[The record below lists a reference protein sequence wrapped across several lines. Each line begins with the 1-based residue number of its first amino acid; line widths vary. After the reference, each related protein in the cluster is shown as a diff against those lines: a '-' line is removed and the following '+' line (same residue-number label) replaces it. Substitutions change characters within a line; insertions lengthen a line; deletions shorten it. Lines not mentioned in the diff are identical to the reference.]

1 MDDGGKSDAME
12 VEPGIHQMTIG
23 REPFEGFPP
32 PNAFLV
38 YGADASVLIDAG
50 YDDPQDHRER
60 MAYIADA
67 GVPPVVEL
75 MITHRHPDHGG
86 GAAQFHQETGVPLTC
101 HVLDRDAIEKQ
112 RLQGKAPIAGEL
124 ADGDVRDLGGITVEV
139 VHAPGHTPGCLAV
152 YVRELGALITTD
164 TVMQVSTTVLRP
176 GEGDLRDYLRTLR
189 RFEEIAPKTMY
200 TGHGRPSTEPLARL
214 RELVEHREQRER
226 ELVEALRVAPRTVR
240 EIREV
245 LYAGLPQARELL
257 AEDQLRTGLAKL
269 IEDGAVRAED
279 DRFALA

>member
-1 MDDGGKSDAME
+1 ME
-12 VEPGIHQMTIG
+12 IEPGIRQMTIG
-23 REPFEGFPP
+23 REPFKGFPP

-38 YGADASVLIDAG
+38 YGSDASVLVDVG
-50 YDDPQDHRER
+50 YDSEDDHRER

-86 GAAQFHQETGVPLTC
+86 GAALYHQATGVPLTC
-101 HVLDRDAIEKQ
+101 HALDREAIEKQ
-112 RLQGKAPIAGEL
+112 RLEGRARIAGEL
-124 ADGDVRDLGGITVEV
+124 NDGDVRDLGGVTVEV

-176 GEGDLRDYLRTLR
+176 GEGNLRDYIRTLQ
-189 RFEEIAPKTMY
+189 RFQEIAPKTMY
-200 TGHGRPSTEPLARL
+200 AGHGRPSTDPAARL
-214 RELVEHREQRER
+214 RELIAHREERER
-226 ELVEALRVAPRTVR
+226 QLIDALAGGPKTVP
-240 EIREV
+240 EIREI
-245 LYAGLPQARELL
+245 LYVGLDESRVAL
-257 AEDQLRTGLAKL
+257 AEDQLRTGVAKL

-279 DRFALA
+279 DHYALA

>member
-1 MDDGGKSDAME
+1 ME
-12 VEPGIHQMTIG
+12 IEPGIRQMTIG
-23 REPFEGFPP
+23 REPFKGFPP

-38 YGADASVLIDAG
+38 YGSDASVLVDVG
-50 YDDPQDHRER
+50 YDSEEDHRER

-86 GAAQFHQETGVPLTC
+86 GAALYHQATGVPLTC
-101 HVLDRDAIEKQ
+101 HPLDREAIEKQ
-112 RLQGKAPIAGEL
+112 RLEGRASIAGEL
-124 ADGDVRDLGGITVEV
+124 NDGDVRDLGGVTVEV

-176 GEGDLRDYLRTLR
+176 GEGNLPDYIRTLH
-189 RFEEIAPKTMY
+189 RFQEIAPKTMY
-200 TGHGRPSTEPLARL
+200 AGHGRPSTDPPARL
-214 RELVEHREQRER
+214 RELIAHREERER
-226 ELVEALRVAPRTVR
+226 QLIDALAGGPKTVPEIRAILYVGLDESRVA
-240 EIREV
+240 
-245 LYAGLPQARELL
+245 L
-257 AEDQLRTGLAKL
+257 AEDQLRTGIAKL

-279 DRFALA
+279 DHYALA